1 MTDMEKSRRETL
13 RWMILSSLNFARPA
27 GAGERVI
34 LAALK
39 GEIRDLTR
47 LELRREMDYLS
58 GCGLVDL
65 ENACTSHWHARLTR
79 QGVDVVEHTVEAQPG
94 IARPPKYW

>member
-1 MTDMEKSRRETL
+1 MTDMEKSRREAL

-34 LAALK
+34 LGAVK
-39 GEIRDLTR
+39 DEIRDLTR
-47 LELRREMDYLS
+47 LELRREMDYLL
-58 GCGLVDL
+58 GRGLLDL
-65 ENACTSHWHARLTR
+65 ENPHTPHWHARLTR
-79 QGVDVVEHTVEAQPG
+79 HGVDVVEHTVEVEPG